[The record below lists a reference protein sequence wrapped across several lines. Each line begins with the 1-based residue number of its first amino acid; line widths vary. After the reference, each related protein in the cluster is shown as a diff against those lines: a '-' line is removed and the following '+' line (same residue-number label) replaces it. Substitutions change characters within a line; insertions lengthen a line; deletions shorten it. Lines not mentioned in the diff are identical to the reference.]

1 MCIYYEPNNVD
12 YINLRIECYRN
23 RNYSCD
29 SSNVY
34 NFYDIYLQI
43 VQDLLFLYKLTKE
56 IDYLI
61 EVIKMCKS
69 VYILYII
76 ILAFQNLGVD
86 LYTDLVKSYLS
97 EKHEEADI
105 EKITKVIDGEAL
117 KSLNH
122 NDIKMYIIFNVI
134 YYRNTH
140 YTHSLV
146 GCSNFDTTIKQATY
160 IITYNKIVFLEIIQN
175 LQLVVVMI
183 NLL

>member
-1 MCIYYEPNNVD
+1 M
-12 YINLRIECYRN
+12 
-23 RNYSCD
+23 
-29 SSNVY
+29 
-34 NFYDIYLQI
+34 
-43 VQDLLFLYKLTKE
+43 
-56 IDYLI
+56 
-61 EVIKMCKS
+61 
-69 VYILYII
+69 
-76 ILAFQNLGVD
+76 GVD

-97 EKHEEADI
+97 EKHEEVDI
-105 EKITKVIDGEAL
+105 EKLTKVIDGEAL

-160 IITYNKIVFLEIIQN
+160 IITNNKIVFLEIIQN